1 MGFFTSKKI
10 FTSSQ
15 QIRKRL
21 YKIKTLDYTERP
33 KVYEA
38 LIKELDSGGVSAEE
52 LKLVVRQLRLDNDIS
67 EIDRKN
73 LLELLEE

>member
-21 YKIKTLDYTERP
+21 YKIKTLDYKERP

-38 LIKELDSGGVSAEE
+38 LIKELDGGGVSAEE

-67 EIDRKN
+67 EIDRKK
-73 LLELLEE
+73 LLGLLEE

>member
-21 YKIKTLDYTERP
+21 YEIKTLDYKERP
-33 KVYEA
+33 KVYKA
-38 LIKELDSGGVSAEE
+38 LISQLDGGGVSAEE
-52 LKLVVRQLRLDNDIS
+52 LKLVIRQLRADYDIS
-67 EIDRKN
+67 EIDRKK
-73 LLELLEE
+73 LLELLED